1 LTQIEIFALAL
12 SFSRVPSTSDVGAMF
27 IAMQEIRMFR
37 LISLASKP
45 LPDDFAIC
53 WVGFGLENR
62 KSKIRES
69 I

>member
-1 LTQIEIFALAL
+1 MLV
-12 SFSRVPSTSDVGAMF
+12 RF
-27 IAMQEIRMFR
+27 IAAVQEIRMFR

-45 LPDDFAIC
+45 LPDVFAIC
-53 WVGFGLENR
+53 WDGFGLENK